1 MKKVRFLF
9 AFIFTFSLVV
19 ALNTSIKNLPAF
31 GSLLNPTTGF
41 WQNAE
46 SEDFYLPESILVED
60 LHEKVD
66 VYFDDNRIPHIFAE
80 NEHDLYYTQGY
91 IIASLRLWQME
102 FQVLA
107 AQGRI
112 SEILGND
119 EKYINF
125 DKSQRRLGLTYG
137 AQNKLKA
144 IEGDKLA
151 NDLLNAYTEGV
162 NAYISNLKPKDFPVE
177 YKLMGYE
184 PELWSNEKT
193 MLVIMNMSKILGNT
207 GNDIENSNFV
217 AKYGKELFDQIYQT
231 DLKIDPVI
239 PTPHNGW
246 KNEKQDSTL
255 AKTDTTLVAID
266 STQTVFIENKEDIK
280 LAKVQDEP
288 VYHVGS
294 NNWAVAGS
302 KTKSGY
308 PLLSNDPHL
317 AFSLPSV
324 WIEMHLVGPQS
335 NAYGVTF
342 PGAPGITIG
351 FNEKIGWGMTNSGR
365 DVKDFY
371 TVEYKDATKEL
382 YHYQD
387 KWVKSEFKYEEIKVK
402 GAPSVFDTVIYT
414 KFGPVA
420 YTDFQTQNGKKDIA
434 IQWMP
439 HRGSKEYLMF
449 YKLNKAQNFEE
460 YVAATKH
467 FESPA
472 QNMVF
477 ASVDGDIALRN
488 QGHFPINKKEQ
499 NLFLQTSN
507 EGKVWEEFIP
517 FDENPMQHNPNR
529 GFVASANQESTDSS
543 YPYYYTGW
551 FEHYRNRVLNNEL
564 EKMSGTTVEDMKAL
578 QMNNFNLI
586 AFEALPLMMPYI
598 DNADF
603 DFGHQDIYNALKKWD
618 CYNNKESKS
627 AIYFEI
633 FFQKY
638 KELLWDEFGD
648 GLKTPNIIQTLT
660 LLEDSTVH
668 QFIDNKTTEE
678 VETQK
683 DLITQAFN
691 FAVGSYKKEEIKTWG
706 KYNEVNFAHVAKL
719 DGFARKVEA
728 GGNNH
733 VLNATRKTFG
743 PSWRM
748 ILDFDGGEINGI
760 GVFPGG
766 ESGNPGSKFYDNFVD
781 DWATEKYHRLE
792 NNGDPAF
799 YEKAAFKKILL
810 IGEN

>member
-1 MKKVRFLF
+1 MKKFRFVL
-9 AFIFTFSLVV
+9 SLILTI
-19 ALNTSIKNLPAF
+19 ALIVLLNLSIKGLPAF

-46 SEDFYLPESILVED
+46 SERFYLPESVLVDNLNET
-60 LHEKVD
+60 VD
-66 VYFDDNRIPHIFAE
+66 VYFDDKRIPHIFAE
-80 NEHDLYYTQGY
+80 NEHDLYFTQGFV
-91 IIASLRLWQME
+91 IASLRLWQME

-137 AQNKLKA
+137 AKNKMKA
-144 IEGDKLA
+144 LEKDKLA
-151 NDLLNAYTEGV
+151 NDLLSAYTEGV
-162 NAYISNLKPKDFPVE
+162 NAYINQIKDKDLPVE
-177 YKLMGYE
+177 YKLMGYK
-184 PELWSNEKT
+184 PELWTNEKT

-217 AKYGKELFDQIYQT
+217 AKYGKELFDLIYQT
-231 DLKIDPVI
+231 DLKVEPVI

-246 KNEKQDSTL
+246 RNEK
-255 AKTDTTLVAID
+255 KDTIINDTESELVF
-266 STQTVFIENKEDIK
+266 TKNTEDIK
-280 LAKVQDEP
+280 LGKVQEKP
-288 VYHVGS
+288 TYHVGS
-294 NNWAVAGS
+294 NNWALSGS

-317 AFSLPSV
+317 AFNLPSV

-382 YHYQD
+382 YHYQNQ
-387 KWVKSEFKYEEIKVK
+387 WLKSEFVYEEIKVK
-402 GAPSVFDTVIYT
+402 GSASVYDTVIYT
-414 KFGPVA
+414 KYGPVT
-420 YTDFQTQNGKKDIA
+420 YTDFQTQNGKKDITV
-434 IQWMP
+434 QWMP
-439 HRGSKEYLMF
+439 HRESKEYLMF
-449 YKLNKAQNFEE
+449 YKLNKANNFEE
-460 YVAATKH
+460 YKEATRH

-488 QGHFPINKKEQ
+488 QGNFPINKKEQ

-507 EGKVWEEFIP
+507 EGKVWDEFIP
-517 FDENPMQHNPNR
+517 FEENPMQHNPER
-529 GFVASANQESTDSS
+529 GFVASANQESTDST

-551 FEHYRNRVLNNEL
+551 FEHFRNRVINNEL
-564 EKMSGTTVEDMKAL
+564 EGMTNATVADMKAL
-578 QMNNFNLI
+578 LMNNFNLI
-586 AFEALPLMMPYI
+586 AFEALPLLLPYI
-598 DNADF
+598 NSTDMDF
-603 DFGHQDIYNALKKWD
+603 AHQDIHNALKKWN
-618 CYNNKESKS
+618 CYNNKESKES
-627 AIYFEI
+627 IYFEV
-633 FFQKY
+633 FFTKY

-648 GLKTPNIIQTLT
+648 GLVTPNIIQTLT
-660 LLEDSTVH
+660 LLEDSTEH
-668 QFIDNKTTEE
+668 PFIDNQTTEII
-678 VETQK
+678 ETQK
-683 DLITQAFN
+683 DLINQAFS
-691 FAVGSYKKEEIKTWG
+691 FSVESYINSDIKTWG
-706 KYNEVNFAHVAKL
+706 KFNEVTFAHVAKI
-719 DGFARKVEA
+719 DAFARKVVA

-733 VLNATRKTFG
+733 VVNATRPAFG

-748 ILDFDGGEINGI
+748 ILDFDGGKINGI

-781 DWATEKYHRLE
+781 DWANEKYHRLE
-792 NNGDPAF
+792 NNKNKAF
-799 YEKAAFKKILL
+799 YQKDNFNKVTFLSK
-810 IGEN
+810 

>member
-1 MKKVRFLF
+1 MKKVRFIITL
-9 AFIFTFSLVV
+9 ILTISLIV
-19 ALNTSIKNLPAF
+19 ALNSSIKGLPAL
-31 GSLLNPTTGF
+31 GSLLNPTSGF

-46 SEDFYLPESILVED
+46 DEKFYLPESLVVEN
-60 LHEKVD
+60 LKEKVA
-66 VYFDDNRIPHIFAE
+66 VYFDAKRIPHIFAE
-80 NEHDLYYTQGY
+80 NEHDLYFVQGY
-91 IIASLRLWQME
+91 IVASLRLWQME

-107 AQGRI
+107 AEGRI
-112 SEILGND
+112 SEILGNE

-125 DKSQRRLGLTYG
+125 DKNQRRLGLTYG
-137 AQNKLKA
+137 ATNKLKA
-144 IEGDKLA
+144 IKGDKLA

-162 NAYISNLKPKDFPVE
+162 NAYISELKTKDLPVE

-184 PELWSNEKT
+184 PELWTNQKT

-217 AKYGKELFDQIYQT
+217 AKYGKELFDKIYQT
-231 DLKIDPVI
+231 DLKIEPVI

-246 KNEKQDSTL
+246 KNEKNDL
-255 AKTDTTLVAID
+255 LPI
-266 STQTVFIENKEDIK
+266 IENEADSIIK
-280 LAKVQDEP
+280 NTADVKLTKVKDEQI
-288 VYHVGS
+288 YHVGS
-294 NNWAVAGS
+294 NNWAVSGS

-351 FNEKIGWGMTNSGR
+351 FNESIGWGMTNSGR

-371 TVEYKDATKEL
+371 TIEYKDATKEL

-387 KWVKSEFKYEEIKVK
+387 QWLRSEFKYEEIKVK

-460 YVAATKH
+460 YKEATRH
-467 FESPA
+467 FESPS

-477 ASVDGDIALRN
+477 ACVDGDIALRN
-488 QGHFPINKKEQ
+488 QGNFPINEHEQ
-499 NLFLQTSN
+499 SLFLQTSN
-507 EGKVWEEFIP
+507 EGKVWDNFIP
-517 FDENPMQHNPNR
+517 FDENPMQHNPKR
-529 GFVASANQESTDSS
+529 GFVSSANQESTDSN

-564 EKMSGTTVEDMKAL
+564 EKISEATVADMKAL

-586 AFEALPLMMPYI
+586 AFEALPLMLPYL
-598 DNADF
+598 DKEDF
-603 DFGHQDIYNALKKWD
+603 DFNHQDIYNALNKWD
-618 CYNNKESKS
+618 CQNVNESKES
-627 AIYFEI
+627 IYFEV
-633 FFQKY
+633 FFQQY
-638 KELLWDEFGD
+638 KKLLWDEFGD
-648 GLKTPNIIQTLT
+648 GLATPNIIQTLT
-660 LLEDSTVH
+660 LLEDSTKH
-668 QFIDNKTTEE
+668 LFIDNKTTKEI
-678 VETQK
+678 ETQK

-691 FAVGSYKKEEIKTWG
+691 FSVESYENGEAKTWG

-719 DGFARKVEA
+719 DAFSRKIETS

-733 VLNATRKTFG
+733 VINATRGKFG

-748 ILDFDGGEINGI
+748 ILDFDGGKINGI

-766 ESGNPGSKFYDNFVD
+766 ESGNPGSPFYDNFVD
-781 DWATEKYHRLE
+781 DWASEKYHRLE
-792 NNGDPAF
+792 NNDDKAF
-799 YEKAAFKKILL
+799 YEKAIFNKVLFLGK
-810 IGEN
+810 